1 MNRPTNRIP
10 RGPFGLDAILILILL
25 FWTQATLAA
34 LPALQSD
41 SGRPTLAPL
50 LEAVTPAVVNISVST
65 RMPVAQNPLFQDP
78 FFKRFFDLPDSA
90 PQARPQQS
98 AGSGVI
104 VDADKGYV
112 ITNHHVVDKADEII
126 VTLKDRRRFKA
137 KLIGSDPGTD
147 IALLEIEAENLTA
160 LPLGD
165 SDKLLVG
172 DFVIAIGNPFGLGQT
187 VTSGI
192 VSALGRSG
200 LQIEGYEDFIQTDAP
215 INPGNSGGALVSL
228 DGELIGINT
237 AILGPGGNIGIGFAV
252 PVNMAATV
260 MEQLTRYGEVRRGRL
275 GVIIQDLT
283 PELAEALNLESAQ
296 GAIVTQVEPDSAAEE
311 AGLKAGDVVV
321 ALNDRAIS
329 SSKDLRNQVGL
340 TRVGDRIEIT
350 LLRDGERKTVRARI
364 EAPRA
369 VSLEA
374 TEAVPQLRGAVFE
387 RLNNDH
393 PLYGE
398 VGGVVVA
405 DVDRGSPAWR
415 NGLRKDDVIIA
426 VNRQPVRSVEELSAA
441 LKSTGRAVALN
452 IIRDNAHLFIVV
464 Q

>member
-1 MNRPTNRIP
+1 MNRATARRLRESIM
-10 RGPFGLDAILILILL
+10 FGAFLIL
-25 FWTQATLAA
+25 WTQVSVAA
-34 LPALQSD
+34 LPALKSD

-65 RMPVAQNPLFQDP
+65 RVPVAQNPLFQDP
-78 FFKRFFDLPDSA
+78 FFKRFFDLPDSP
-90 PQARPQQS
+90 PQARPRQS

-104 VDADKGYV
+104 VDAEKGHV
-112 ITNHHVVDKADEII
+112 LTNHHVVDKADEIL
-126 VTLKDRRRFKA
+126 VTLKDRRKVKA

-147 IALLEIEAENLTA
+147 IALLEIEAEGLTA

-215 INPGNSGGALVSL
+215 INPGNSGGALVNL
-228 DGELIGINT
+228 DGELVGINT

-252 PVNMAATV
+252 PVNMAGTV

-275 GVIIQDLT
+275 GIVIQDLT
-283 PELAEALNLESAQ
+283 PDLAEALNLDTTH
-296 GAIVTQVEPDSAAEE
+296 GAVVTQVEPDSAAER
-311 AGLKAGDVVV
+311 AGLMAGDVVV
-321 ALNDRAIS
+321 ELNDRSIS
-329 SSKDLRNQVGL
+329 NSKDLRNLVGL
-340 TRVGDRIEIT
+340 TRVGEQIEIT
-350 LLRDGERKTVRARI
+350 LLRDGKRKTVSARI

-374 TEAVPQLRGAVFE
+374 IEAAPQLRGAVFE
-387 RLNNDH
+387 KLSSDH

-398 VGGVVVA
+398 VGGVIVA

-415 NGLRKDDVIIA
+415 HGLRKDDVIIA

-441 LKSTGRAVALN
+441 LKGTARAVALN
-452 IIRDNAHLFIVV
+452 IIRGNAHLFIVV